1 MATITE
7 KDLTEL
13 LIGITKAQVA
23 IINALKDQKDY
34 HAMTRVVGSV
44 GIVAGIE
51 DEGTTG
57 GQDPIRPPITLSTLP
72 AHLILREIS
81 ARGSFPLNMEQLAH
95 QEVGKIF
102 SKPRP

>member
-1 MATITE
+1 MMAAITE

-13 LIGITKAQVA
+13 LIGIVNTQVA

-34 HAMTRVVGSV
+34 HSITRVVGNV

-57 GQDPIRPPITLSTLP
+57 GQDPVRPPMTLSRLP
-72 AHLILREIS
+72 AHLVLRALS
-81 ARGSFPLNMEQLAH
+81 SRGSFPQNMEQLAH
-95 QEVGKIF
+95 QEIGKLF
-102 SKPRP
+102 NKP